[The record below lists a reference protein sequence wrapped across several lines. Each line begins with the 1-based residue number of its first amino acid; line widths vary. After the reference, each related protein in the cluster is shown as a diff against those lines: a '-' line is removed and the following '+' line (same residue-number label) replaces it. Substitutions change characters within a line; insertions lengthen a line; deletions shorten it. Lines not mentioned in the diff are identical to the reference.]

1 MVKRDVY
8 KSNPTLPSDFIFL
21 QLTPTNVKL
30 PQPVN
35 QLKIATFT
43 SFKIRM
49 KMKKFFPFWVIFY
62 FFTSSAL
69 CWAQTKIKV
78 DYTTGLGKPVEQVD
92 AVFRSPTSVANGQA
106 ILILHHG
113 GGYAANTTQQ
123 YAEMFSRNGFSTL
136 ELIMFQDTFSFNRPD
151 PIAMHGQVMGGLKY
165 LSKVSGVDSKKVSA
179 MGMSLGA
186 FLTIDATSSWF
197 YEHYQAGELR
207 FNKLVALYPVC
218 WMMTEASKGQT
229 KDIPIFKGLPNTFL
243 QKFAEIPLL
252 ILAAGKDS
260 YDSLDAGACPT
271 FVKSILNLRQSAMT
285 KVEVFPNATHGWDHG
300 KDYSFPVRGGCT
312 DRTSC
317 TNRTVSSPATVEQG
331 KQSVMSFLTTP

>member
-1 MVKRDVY
+1 MVTRDVY
-8 KSNPTLPSDFIFL
+8 KSNPTRPPDLNFL
-21 QLTPTNVKL
+21 QLTPRSVKL
-30 PQPVN
+30 SNPVN
-35 QLKIATFT
+35 QLKIGAITLLE
-43 SFKIRM
+43 IQM
-49 KMKKFFPFWVIFY
+49 KMKNLFPFWILFY

-78 DYTTGLGKPVEQVD
+78 DYTTGLGKPVEQVE
-92 AVFRSPTSVANGQA
+92 AVFRSPASVANGQA

-123 YAEMFSRNGFSTL
+123 YAEMFSSNGFATL
-136 ELIMFQDTFSFNRPD
+136 ELIMFQDTSSLNRPD

-165 LSKVSGVDSKKVSA
+165 LAQASGVDSKKVSA

-197 YEHYQAGELR
+197 YENYQAGELR

-218 WMMTEASKGQT
+218 WMMTEALKGQT
-229 KDIPIFKGLPNTFL
+229 KDIPIFKALPNTFL
-243 QKFAEIPLL
+243 QQFAEIPLL

-271 FVKSILNLRQSAMT
+271 FVKSILNPRQSAVT

-312 DRTSC
+312 GRTSC
-317 TNRTVSSPATVEQG
+317 TNRIVSSPSTVEQG
-331 KQSVMSFLTTP
+331 KQAVMSFLTTP